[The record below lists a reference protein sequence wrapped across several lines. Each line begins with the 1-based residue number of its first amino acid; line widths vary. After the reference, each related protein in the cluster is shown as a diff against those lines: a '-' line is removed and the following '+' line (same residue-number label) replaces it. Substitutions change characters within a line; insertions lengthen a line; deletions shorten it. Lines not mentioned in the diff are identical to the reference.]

1 MPGLRIHDENRQGV
15 LAFDLADLL
24 ELLGDAAR
32 TSTWRCSVYEY
43 ISIETARAYLQDA
56 YNTPKVLTGT
66 ELLALAGETRQ
77 VIDGV
82 FEAFHCGE
90 NIPWIKLEAFDSSY
104 WEVVSPDPAELSRFE
119 SHFRDVERIA
129 EGDG

>member
-1 MPGLRIHDENRQGV
+1 
-15 LAFDLADLL
+15 
-24 ELLGDAAR
+24 
-32 TSTWRCSVYEY
+32 
-43 ISIETARAYLQDA
+43 
-56 YNTPKVLTGT
+56 
-66 ELLALAGETRQ
+66 